1 MRHGI
6 RRPALVALFS
16 ALLALVACA
25 SAVYAQDAGQPS
37 SGTGRLTVGVYESP
51 PFVMKDGERFTGMS
65 IDLWERIAGDLDL
78 EADYVELD
86 TLRELV
92 DATATGLVDI
102 AVTNL
107 TVTRDRAE
115 RVDFTHPWFDA
126 GLRILVNEDRTAG
139 FWDVIGGLQAS
150 GHLRAYG
157 WIAAIIIVST
167 ILLTLFDR
175 RFDKSFPSRWRDG
188 IAESFYTVMS
198 VATSGKPPSRSNLFG
213 WVGRIWQGLWLV
225 CGVAVLAYVTSSV
238 TSVMTTLSLSNQ
250 INSVEDLSGRPV
262 AVFSGSVAE
271 AYASG
276 AGMDARAFA
285 HVGEAVDALMRGQVA
300 AVIADAPVLE
310 YYAHMHPQQP
320 VTVVGPI
327 FEPDKYGF
335 GLPHDSPLTRS
346 LTVELI
352 GAHESGAIEEIRTR
366 YFGSAQ

>member
-16 ALLALVACA
+16 ALFAFVACA
-25 SAVYAQDAGQPS
+25 STVYAQDTGQPS

-51 PFVMKDGERFTGMS
+51 PFIMKDGERFKGMS
-65 IDLWERIAGDLDL
+65 IDLWERLAGELDL
-78 EADYVELD
+78 ETDYVELD

-92 DATATGLVDI
+92 SATATGLVDV

-107 TVTRDRAE
+107 TITRDRAE
-115 RVDFTHPWFDA
+115 SIDFTHPWFDA
-126 GLRILVNEDRTAG
+126 GLRVMVNEERTAG
-139 FWDVIGGLQAS
+139 FWDVIAGLQSS

-157 WIAAIIIVST
+157 WIVTIILAATV
-167 ILLTLFDR
+167 LLTFFDR
-175 RFDKSFPSRWRDG
+175 HFDKGFPRRWRDG

-238 TSVMTTLSLSNQ
+238 TSVMTTLSLTNQ
-250 INSVEDLSGRPV
+250 INSVEDLPGRPV

-271 AYASG
+271 TYARRG
-276 AGMDARAFA
+276 GMDARTFA
-285 HVGEAVDALMRGQVA
+285 HLDEAVDALVQGRVV

-310 YYAHMHPQQP
+310 YYAHSNPQQP

-335 GLPHDSPLTRS
+335 GLPHGSALTRP

-352 GAHESGAIEEIRTR
+352 GAHESGVIEEIRAR
-366 YFGSAQ
+366 YFGDTP

>member
-1 MRHGI
+1 MRHEC

-16 ALLALVACA
+16 ALLAFAFA
-25 SAVYAQDAGQPS
+25 NIATAQESEQSRPQ
-37 SGTGRLTVGVYESP
+37 TGRLTVGVYESP
-51 PFVMKDGERFTGMS
+51 PFVMKDGERFKGMS
-65 IDLWERIAGDLDL
+65 IDLWERMAADLDI

-92 DATATGLVDI
+92 SATANGLIDV

-107 TVTRDRAE
+107 TITRDRAE
-115 RVDFTHPWFDA
+115 SIDFTHPWFDA

-139 FWDVIGGLQAS
+139 FWDIIGGLQAS

-157 WIAAIIIVST
+157 WITAIIVVST
-167 ILLTLFDR
+167 ILLTFFDR
-175 RFDKSFPSRWRDG
+175 HFDKNFPRRWREG

-238 TSVMTTLSLSNQ
+238 TSVMTTLSLTNQ
-250 INSVEDLSGRPV
+250 INSVEDLPGRPV

-271 AYASG
+271 TYARR
-276 AGMDARAFA
+276 AGMDARTFA
-285 HVGEAVDALMRGQVA
+285 HLGEAVDALVQGRVA

-310 YYAHMHPQQP
+310 YYAHSNPQQP

-335 GLPHDSPLTRS
+335 GLPQGSNLTRP

-352 GAHESGAIEEIRTR
+352 GAHENGVIEEIRAR
-366 YFGSAQ
+366 YFGD

>member
-1 MRHGI
+1 MRHG
-6 RRPALVALFS
+6 RGRPAVVALFA
-16 ALLALVACA
+16 ALLALAAA
-25 SAVYAQDAGQPS
+25 SIAAAQESAQS
-37 SGTGRLTVGVYESP
+37 QTGRLTVGVYESP

-65 IDLWERIAGDLDL
+65 IDLWERLAGDLDL
-78 EADYVELD
+78 QADYVELD
-86 TLRELV
+86 TVGELV
-92 DATATGLVDI
+92 SATANGLVDV

-107 TVTRDRAE
+107 TITRERAE
-115 RVDFTHPWFDA
+115 SIDFTHPWFDA
-126 GLRILVNEDRTAG
+126 GLRVMVNEERTAG
-139 FWDVIGGLQAS
+139 FSDVIAGLQSS
-150 GHLRAYG
+150 GHLRAYA
-157 WIAAIIIVST
+157 WIIAFILAATV
-167 ILLTLFDR
+167 LLTFFDR
-175 RFDKSFPSRWRDG
+175 HFDKNFPQRWRDG

-250 INSVEDLSGRPV
+250 INSVEDLPGRPV

-271 AYASG
+271 SYARREG
-276 AGMDARAFA
+276 IDARPFA
-285 HVGEAVDALMRGQVA
+285 HLDEAVEALVQERVV

-310 YYAHMHPQQP
+310 YYEHNNPQQP

-335 GLPHDSPLTRS
+335 GLPQGSPLARP

-352 GAHESGAIEEIRTR
+352 GAHESDAIEEIRAR
-366 YFGSAQ
+366 YFGD

>member
-1 MRHGI
+1 MRHEC

-16 ALLALVACA
+16 ALLAFAFA
-25 SAVYAQDAGQPS
+25 NIATAQESEQSRPQ
-37 SGTGRLTVGVYESP
+37 TGRLTVGVYESP
-51 PFVMKDGERFTGMS
+51 PFVMKDGERFKGMS
-65 IDLWERIAGDLDL
+65 IDLWERLAADLDI

-92 DATATGLVDI
+92 SATANGLIDV

-107 TVTRDRAE
+107 TITRDRAE
-115 RVDFTHPWFDA
+115 SIDFTHPWFDA

-139 FWDVIGGLQAS
+139 FWDIIGGLQAS

-157 WIAAIIIVST
+157 WIAAIIVVST
-167 ILLTLFDR
+167 ILLTFFDR
-175 RFDKSFPSRWRDG
+175 HFDKNFPRRWREG

-238 TSVMTTLSLSNQ
+238 TSVMTTLSLTNQ
-250 INSVEDLSGRPV
+250 INSVEDLPGRPV

-271 AYASG
+271 TYARR
-276 AGMDARAFA
+276 AGMDARTFA
-285 HVGEAVDALMRGQVA
+285 HLGEAVDALVQGRVV

-310 YYAHMHPQQP
+310 YYAHSNPQQP

-335 GLPHDSPLTRS
+335 GLPQGSNLTRP

-352 GAHESGAIEEIRTR
+352 GAHESGVIEEIRAR
-366 YFGSAQ
+366 YFGETP